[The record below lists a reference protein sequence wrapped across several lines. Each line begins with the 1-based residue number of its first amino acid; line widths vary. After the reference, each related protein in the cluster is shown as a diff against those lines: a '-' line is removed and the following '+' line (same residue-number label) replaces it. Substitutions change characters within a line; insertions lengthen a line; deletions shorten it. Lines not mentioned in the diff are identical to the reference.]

1 MSSRQLRLA
10 AIATAAGAFSGLFG
24 VGGGTIIVP
33 LLVLWLGYGQKEAT
47 GTSLAAIIVIGVLA
61 AGAQAVYGNVDL
73 WKGLLIA
80 VPAIAGVVTGT
91 AIQQRIS
98 ERAVALAFVVLL
110 LASAAVLIFYMEAP
124 DLIGLLVLGFA
135 AGMAGGLL
143 GVGGGVLF
151 VPALVVLAD
160 ESQLGAQATSLVAI
174 VLVSLV
180 GTWRQ
185 RGYGNVRLRDGLLIG
200 VLSPLGVLV
209 GVAVANVVS
218 ERTLELSFAA
228 VQLAFAWQLAGR
240 AGLR

>member
-1 MSSRQLRLA
+1 
-10 AIATAAGAFSGLFG
+10 
-24 VGGGTIIVP
+24 
-33 LLVLWLGYGQKEAT
+33 
-47 GTSLAAIIVIGVLA
+47 
-61 AGAQAVYGNVDL
+61 
-73 WKGLLIA
+73 
-80 VPAIAGVVTGT
+80 
-91 AIQQRIS
+91 
-98 ERAVALAFVVLL
+98 
-110 LASAAVLIFYMEAP
+110 MEAV
-124 DLIGLLVLGFA
+124 DLIGLLALGFA

-151 VPALVVLAD
+151 VPALVVFAD

-200 VLSPLGVLV
+200 VLCPIGVLLGVV
-209 GVAVANVVS
+209 VSNVVS

-228 VQLAFAWQLAGR
+228 VQLVFAWQLAAK

>member
-1 MSSRQLRLA
+1 
-10 AIATAAGAFSGLFG
+10 
-24 VGGGTIIVP
+24 
-33 LLVLWLGYGQKEAT
+33 
-47 GTSLAAIIVIGVLA
+47 
-61 AGAQAVYGNVDL
+61 
-73 WKGLLIA
+73 
-80 VPAIAGVVTGT
+80 
-91 AIQQRIS
+91 
-98 ERAVALAFVVLL
+98 
-110 LASAAVLIFYMEAP
+110 MEAL

-151 VPALVVLAD
+151 VPALVVFAD

-185 RGYGNVRLRDGLLIG
+185 RSYGNVRLRDGLLIG
-200 VLSPLGVLV
+200 VLSPIGVV
-209 GVAVANVVS
+209 IGVALANVVS

-228 VQLAFAWQLAGR
+228 VQLVFAWQLAAK